1 MYKNTQSFEFDLD
14 KYTVDDLYNL
24 FNLKPNTVITAEVLR
39 KAKQTLIQVHPDKSN
54 LPKEYLNKTLIVGDL
69 VRSNIKNLEQ
79 KNFSDVN
86 NTFNLLIMELHFHPL
101 NLQNHKLLRLRPTH

>member
-54 LPKEYLNKTLIVGDL
+54 LPKEYFMFFKKAYHI
-69 VRSNIKNLEQ
+69 LEQ
-79 KNFSDVN
+79 ISIFKY
-86 NTFNLLIMELHFHPL
+86 NLL
-101 NLQNHKLLRLRPTH
+101 LLYSATLLDSANRL